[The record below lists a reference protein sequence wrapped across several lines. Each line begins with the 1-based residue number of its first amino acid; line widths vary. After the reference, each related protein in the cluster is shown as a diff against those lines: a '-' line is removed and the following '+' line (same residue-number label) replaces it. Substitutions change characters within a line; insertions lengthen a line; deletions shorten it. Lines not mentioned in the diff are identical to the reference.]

1 MNRLSHKQDF
11 THHIQFLNKIITIM
25 KYSAI
30 LPLVP
35 LAIAAHNDV
44 VQQKNVL
51 AADVASGAAS
61 VADAATSGARSEER
75 RVGKECRL

>member
-1 MNRLSHKQDF
+1 
-11 THHIQFLNKIITIM
+11 M

-61 VADAATSGARSEER
+61 VADAATSGAAGAARSHAGAEHDGR
-75 RVGKECRL
+75 AGTLFGRVNP